1 MDLGLYGLRN
11 TARRY
16 PDLDL
21 VAGDVYH
28 LSFGQRTF
36 DGIILSEV
44 LEHLAHP
51 EQALKNLQVILK
63 QKGWLLI
70 SVPYCEKIR
79 QTLCI
84 HCNRLTPVDAH
95 LHSFDEISLHRL
107 AERTGFAPVRSLRFM
122 DSGLE
127 RLGFARLSSPFPY
140 LFWHIID
147 LIMVRLR
154 NHPSYLVAIFRKA
167 GNS

>member
-1 MDLGLYGLRN
+1 MDLGLFGLRN

-21 VAGDVYH
+21 VAGDVYQ
-28 LSFGQRTF
+28 LPFGPRTF
-36 DGIILSEV
+36 DGAVLSEV

-51 EQALKNLQVILK
+51 ERALKGLRVILK
-63 QKGWLLI
+63 DEGWLLI
-70 SVPYCEKIR
+70 CVPYREKIR

-95 LHSFDEISLHRL
+95 LHSFDEGSVRRL
-107 AERTGFAPVRSLRFM
+107 AESAGFVPVRTLRFM

-127 RLGFARLSSPFPY
+127 RFGFARLSSPFPY
-140 LFWHIID
+140 LVWGVID
-147 LIMVRLR
+147 LLMVRLR
-154 NHPSYLVAIFRKA
+154 DQPSYLLALFRR
-167 GNS
+167 GL